1 MSQPNR
7 LQPVIGYCTNV
18 HAGVNLSEVQ
28 ENLNR
33 FSLEVKKNVRP
44 DTPMGIGLWL
54 SHTASRDLLDQN
66 SLHRFADWLDQH
78 SLVPFTFNG
87 FPYSNFHQPVVKH
100 KVYEPDWSQPERF
113 QYTLNLAKIQ
123 LQLLL
128 SQTKPVHF
136 ATLSTLP
143 LGWLSKEGVT
153 TDYMDQC
160 GRQLIQLCEELA
172 KIREQSDIRIMV
184 CLEPEPGCVLDTA
197 KDVCQFFEEQL
208 LTGDADQSERIRNHI
223 GVCHDVCH
231 SSVMFEGQDDALSQY
246 RQHNIDIG
254 KFQISSAIEADFEC
268 CKDTTQR
275 KALLSQLNTFQEP
288 RYLHQT
294 SVKNLDGSVTF
305 HQDLSLAIKDA
316 GSCPTGTWRVHFHV
330 PLFASSLGLVGTT
343 QKDIQSCLNSIGR
356 PADRPLHFELETYAW
371 TVLPEPLR
379 VPLAEGISQEMTW
392 FEKQLEN

>member
-1 MSQPNR
+1 
-7 LQPVIGYCTNV
+7 
-18 HAGVNLSEVQ
+18 
-28 ENLNR
+28 
-33 FSLEVKKNVRP
+33 
-44 DTPMGIGLWL
+44 
-54 SHTASRDLLDQN
+54 
-66 SLHRFADWLDQH
+66 
-78 SLVPFTFNG
+78 
-87 FPYSNFHQPVVKH
+87 
-100 KVYEPDWSQPERF
+100 
-113 QYTLNLAKIQ
+113 
-123 LQLLL
+123 
-128 SQTKPVHF
+128 
-136 ATLSTLP
+136 
-143 LGWLSKEGVT
+143 
-153 TDYMDQC
+153 
-160 GRQLIQLCEELA
+160 
-172 KIREQSDIRIMV
+172 MV

-254 KFQISSAIEADFEC
+254 KFQISSAIEADFER
-268 CKDTTQR
+268 CKDATQR

-316 GSCPTGTWRVHFHV
+316 GSCPTGIWRVHFHV
-330 PLFASSLGLVGTT
+330 PLFASSLDLVGTT
-343 QKDIQSCLNSIGR
+343 QKDIQSCLNSIER

-392 FEKQLEN
+392 FDKQLEN